1 MQLLNKRTEGSF
13 MVDSTG
19 SKFERYQ
26 EYGRHKSTKGPF
38 DAPVFVA
45 QPNRLSGDFG
55 TDIDIPTKV
64 PAYVHLAIEEL
75 QCFEVLEN
83 QFSHWGVT
91 FNNAIAL
98 IPSNPS
104 FVLAPDSVVIMGA
117 PKSGLI
123 ELNFKYPVS
132 LVSGSVTSSRRT
144 VLSAFDKEGN
154 LITQS
159 EIPAANLVGSNYAPI
174 SDTHLTVTA
183 PQIYQASFYAFDGQ
197 LVINNLSFGFST
209 YQ

>member
-1 MQLLNKRTEGSF
+1 MQLLNKRTEGNF

-19 SKFERYQ
+19 SKFEPYQ
-26 EYGRHKSTKGPF
+26 EYGKRQSTNAPL
-38 DAPVFVA
+38 DAHVFVA
-45 QPNRLSGDFG
+45 QPHRIVEEFSSY
-55 TDIDIPTKV
+55 IPTKM
-64 PAYVHLAIEEL
+64 PTYVHLAIEEL

-83 QFSHWGVT
+83 QFSQWGVT

-197 LVINNLSFGFST
+197 LVINNLSFGFAT
-209 YQ
+209 YH